1 MSESAS
7 PVTELDT
14 FDYIVVGAGS
24 AGCVIANRLS
34 ADPQNRVLLIE
45 AGAEDSHPYV
55 GIPKGIAKLRLHPT
69 LSWCHPVEPELGRSE
84 VWPRGKMIGGTSS
97 LNGMFYVRGQP
108 RDYDDWEHLGKREWS
123 WTQMREC
130 FKAMEDHELG
140 VDELRGV
147 GGPLHVSMPYRSG
160 SNALDEAIIAAAE
173 QMGLPRKADLNRL
186 EQLGVGY
193 YALTVWRGRRWSS
206 ANAFL
211 EPARGRRNMVIMTGT
226 LADRILFKDLRA
238 VGVSCRVH
246 GIARRF
252 FARAEV
258 ILSTGAL
265 KSPQLLQL
273 SGIGP
278 ASILA
283 QAGIPIVHDNPTV
296 GANLRE
302 HLSMTVIHELRGA
315 HGENREYRSL
325 RLARNV
331 MRYYLRHNGPLSTST
346 FSIGGF
352 AKTGIEGERADIQW
366 FMAPLSWETGS
377 AKDVVSRVKTA
388 REPGIT
394 CFAYFMHPES
404 SGTVSIRSADPD
416 APPIIRPN
424 WLATENDRRAAVATV
439 HFMRGLMAQSA
450 LKPYVGR
457 ELTPGVG
464 VQSEADLLQ
473 SYAKF
478 GSTANHAVGT
488 CSMGSVVDN
497 HLRVI
502 GVESLRVAD
511 ISVIP
516 RAMSGNTNAPA
527 MAIGWRL
534 ADIMSTERRSVARPT
549 AVSVAVAEGDP
560 VDAQ

>member
-1 MSESAS
+1 MRSSSTATGDLE
-7 PVTELDT
+7 P

-24 AGCVIANRLS
+24 AGCVVANRLS
-34 ADPQNRVLLIE
+34 SDPHNRVLLLE
-45 AGAEDSHPYV
+45 AGVDDTHPYV

-69 LSWCHPVEPELGRSE
+69 LSWCLPVEKELGRSE
-84 VWPRGKMIGGTSS
+84 VWPRGKLIGGTSS

-108 RDYDDWEHLGKREWS
+108 QDYDDWERLGNRGWDWKHMA
-123 WTQMREC
+123 QC
-130 FKAMEDHELG
+130 FRAMEDHELG
-140 VDELRGV
+140 ADELRGA
-147 GGPLHVSMPYRSG
+147 GGPLHISLPYRSN
-160 SNALDEAIIAAAE
+160 SNAIDEAIIEAGI
-173 QMGLPRKADLNRL
+173 QMGLPRKPDLNRL
-186 EQLGVGY
+186 DQLGVGY
-193 YALTVWRGRRWSS
+193 YPLTVWRGRRWSS

-211 EPARGRRNMVIMTGT
+211 DPARSRRNLVVITGAH
-226 LADRILFKDLRA
+226 ADRILFEGRRA
-238 VGVSCRVH
+238 IGVSCRV
-246 GIARRF
+246 GTIERRF
-252 FARAEV
+252 LARGEV
-258 ILSTGAL
+258 ILSAGTL

-273 SGIGP
+273 SGVGP
-278 ASILA
+278 APMLKS
-283 QAGIPIVHDNPTV
+283 AGIPIIHDNEAV
-296 GANLRE
+296 GSNMRE
-302 HLSMTVIHELRGA
+302 HLSMTVIHELRGV
-315 HGENREYRSL
+315 HGENREYRRL
-325 RLARNV
+325 RLAKNV
-331 MRYYLRHNGPLSTST
+331 LRYYLRHDGPLSTST

-352 AKTGIEGERADIQW
+352 AKTGLEGNRADIQW

-388 REPGIT
+388 KEPGIT

-416 APPIIRPN
+416 ASPIIRPN
-424 WLATENDRRAAVATV
+424 WLATENDRRAAVAV
-439 HFMRGLMAQSA
+439 ARFMRGLMAQPA
-450 LKPYVGR
+450 LQPYLGR

-464 VQSEADLLQ
+464 VQTDAELLQ

-502 GVESLRVAD
+502 GVENLRVAD

-534 ADIMSTERRSVARPT
+534 ADIMAMERQSARP
-549 AVSVAVAEGDP
+549 AAIAACAASP
-560 VDAQ
+560 